1 MIVERAN
8 NKNAWYYKAPRVV
21 QILLTQVIVL
31 FGWVLFRADSIGDAV
46 RMWKNMVGLGAT
58 AASDVILSAEI
69 FTPTCIVFM
78 LLAGLLSFWKY
89 RSYDWCIDVSFKKS
103 LIALGL
109 FILATLAL
117 FTQSYNPFLYFQF

>member
-21 QILLTQVIVL
+21 QILLTQIIVL

-46 RMWKNMVGLGAT
+46 RMWKNMLGLGAT

-69 FTPTCIVFM
+69 FTPTSVVFM
-78 LLAGLLSFWKY
+78 ALAGLFSFWKY
-89 RSYDWCIDVSFKKS
+89 RSYDWCVDVSFKKS